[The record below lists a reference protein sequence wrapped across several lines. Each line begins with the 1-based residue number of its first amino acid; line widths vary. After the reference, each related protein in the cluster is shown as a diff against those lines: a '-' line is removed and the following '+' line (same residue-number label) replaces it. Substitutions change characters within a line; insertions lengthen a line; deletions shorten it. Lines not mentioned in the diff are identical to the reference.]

1 MPIVF
6 INAESESLPISCVW
20 PDSIK
25 VSEWYF
31 KPADTGNNINVAAGG
46 CEGTAASSSA
56 AAAAVAATPP
66 DTDVAVEMA
75 MSDDTIVTA
84 YDINS
89 ISDGN

>member
-1 MPIVF
+1 VQILHAPTHDRG
-6 INAESESLPISCVW
+6 A
-20 PDSIK
+20 
-25 VSEWYF
+25 Y
-31 KPADTGNNINVAAGG
+31 ADGKMFMKFRI
-46 CEGTAASSSA
+46 TAAWEGGK
-56 AAAAVAATPP
+56 VYATPP